1 MTTTSPLENKS
12 NDSLNGSWVSVCSEQ
27 DLVANSGVCVLIG
40 KQQIALFCMVNYAQ
54 EISLYACDNYD
65 PIGKANVLSRGILC
79 SIGDTPCI
87 SSPLYKQH
95 FSLVDGLCLE
105 QLEVSVNVYQVKLEQ
120 GLVSIYAPASL
131 TS

>member
-12 NDSLNGSWVSVCSEQ
+12 NDTVNGTWVSVCSEQ
-27 DLVANSGVCVLIG
+27 DLVANSGVCVLLG
-40 KQQIALFCMVNYAQ
+40 KQQIAVFCMVNYAQ
-54 EISLYACDNYD
+54 EISLYACDNFD

-95 FSLVDGLCLE
+95 YSLIDGLCLE
-105 QLEVSVNVYQVKLEQ
+105 QLEVSVSVYPVKLEQ
-120 GLVSIYAPASL
+120 GVVSLFAPLAL
-131 TS
+131 TN